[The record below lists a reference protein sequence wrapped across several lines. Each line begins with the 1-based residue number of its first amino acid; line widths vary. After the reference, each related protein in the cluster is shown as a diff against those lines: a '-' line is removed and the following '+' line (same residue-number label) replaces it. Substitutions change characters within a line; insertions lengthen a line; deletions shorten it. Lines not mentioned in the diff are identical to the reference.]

1 MADKGTDVK
10 GQGVSEGKTGIKR
23 QIWETVEAIGI
34 ALILALIIR
43 TFVIQAFKIPSGS
56 MEDTLLIGDHIIVSK
71 FAYGIQA
78 PKPAMIKV
86 LGLNVPFFETRL
98 VRSWGAIERED
109 IIVFRFPGDRSKDY
123 IKRVI
128 GLPGDKIEIRDKVI
142 YINNEELKDS
152 HGIYKGAVLGMEP
165 ERHSFGP
172 YTVPDNEVFVMGDNR
187 DRSYDSRYWGG
198 VPIKEIK
205 GRAFIIYWSW
215 DKDGRWVRFSRIGGI
230 IH

>member
-1 MADKGTDVK
+1 MADKETDVK
-10 GQGVSEGKTGIKR
+10 EQGVSEGRTGIKR
-23 QIWETVEAIGI
+23 QVWETVEAVGI

-71 FAYGIQA
+71 FAYGIQV
-78 PKPAMIKV
+78 PKPAMINV
-86 LGLNVPFFETRL
+86 LGMRVPFFETRL
-98 VRSWGAIERED
+98 VRSWGAIDRED

-128 GLPGDKIEIRDKVI
+128 GLPGDKIEIKDKVI
-142 YINNEELKDS
+142 YINNQELKDS
-152 HGIYKGAVLGMEP
+152 HGIYKGAVFGMEP

-172 YTVPDNEVFVMGDNR
+172 YTVPDDEVFVMGDNR

-215 DKDGRWVRFSRIGGI
+215 DKDGSWVRFSRIGGI